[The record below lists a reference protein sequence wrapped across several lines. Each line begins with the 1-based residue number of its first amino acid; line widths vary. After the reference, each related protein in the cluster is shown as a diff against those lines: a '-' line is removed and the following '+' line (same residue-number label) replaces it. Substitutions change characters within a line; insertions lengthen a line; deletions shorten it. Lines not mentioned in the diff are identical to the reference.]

1 MSYSVRKRKTL
12 KGGLLMLLVTMLIV
26 YASRQT
32 TVTLIYVLE
41 TEYDYHGCR
50 SAIKLICYL

>member
-32 TVTLIYVLE
+32 TVTLIYV
-41 TEYDYHGCR
+41 CW
-50 SAIKLICYL
+50 KLNMITMGVGVQ